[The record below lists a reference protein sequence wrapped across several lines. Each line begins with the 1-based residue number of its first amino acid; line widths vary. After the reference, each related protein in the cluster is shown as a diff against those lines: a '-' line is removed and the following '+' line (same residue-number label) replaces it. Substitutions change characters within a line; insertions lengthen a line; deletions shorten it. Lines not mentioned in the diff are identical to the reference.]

1 VVCQLARDAN
11 GPDIKGQVLITPVVD
26 GGDSSPSM
34 TDNAEG
40 FVLTKALMD
49 WFWDHYADPSERAD
63 PKASPLLAPD
73 LSDLPPALIIT
84 GEFDPLRDQGKAYAE
99 ALVDAGTQARNI
111 TYPGQIHTSFTAV
124 GAIPT
129 ANDARQEIA
138 AALRHYFKIMEP
150 A

>member
-1 VVCQLARDAN
+1 
-11 GPDIKGQVLITPVVD
+11 
-26 GGDSSPSM
+26 M

-49 WFWDHYADPSERAD
+49 WFWDHYANAAHRSD
-63 PKASPLLAPD
+63 PKASPLLADD
-73 LSDLPPALIIT
+73 LSGLPPALIIT

-99 ALVDAGTQARNI
+99 ALSKAGTDVRQT

-129 ANDARQEIA
+129 ADGARQEIA
-138 AALRHYFKIMEP
+138 AALKQYFKVME
-150 A
+150 AA